1 MLIYILFHTALDNII
16 QLIEGCANQEPRSQ
30 KILYEQFFG
39 YLLKIAFRYVNNY
52 QTAVNVT
59 NDGFVKIFRFIH
71 KFNPAESPYPDRLLM
86 AWMKRIL
93 INTAIDDLRKNKN
106 TNETELIPEQVWER
120 ADTGYQADNQLLYKE
135 LISYIKNLPP
145 SYRVVFNMYVIDGC
159 SHQEIGNKLG
169 ISEGT
174 SKSNLS
180 RARNLL
186 QTMIRG
192 NERAVSERKPQ
203 HTTAPSGILP
213 SIQL

>member
-1 MLIYILFHTALDNII
+1 LDNII
-16 QLIEGCANQEPRSQ
+16 QLIEGCTKQEPRSQ
-30 KILYEQFFG
+30 KILYEQYFG

-52 QTAVNVT
+52 QTAVNVA

-71 KFNPAESPYPDRLLM
+71 KFDPSDSPYPERLLM

-93 INTAIDDLRKNKN
+93 INTAIDDLRKNKM
-106 TNETELIPEQVWER
+106 THETELIPEQVWER
-120 ADTGYQADNQLLYKE
+120 ADTSYQADNQLLYKE
-135 LISYIKNLPP
+135 LIGYVKNLPP

-159 SHQEIGNKLG
+159 SHLEIGNRLG

-186 QTMIRG
+186 QKMIRA
-192 NERAVSERKPQ
+192 NEKVGSAREPMRIPSS
-203 HTTAPSGILP
+203 SGILP
-213 SIQL
+213 AIQL